1 MAMSILTMSAWMF
14 PIVALAKATTV
25 AENLYVWVYGNET
38 SNAYMKKIIISE
50 KGPQYQCTVNIIH
63 KRDSKPMNF
72 MTFGF
77 SRKNDATVGY
87 SFVRGSRPHWECHG
101 TVANNAKL
109 NAVWNAMKPYLKRK
123 GVSDAATGSSSAGR
137 PRLGKE
143 EYFIGGVGLGCTLEY
158 VESVYGEPE
167 DKEYRDFSEFAG
179 RGYMQVTY
187 IYSPTFSVKAWGR
200 TSDGEEEWGVSGFS
214 CKDSSKTTPSG
225 FHVGMPYT
233 AVTQKYAPGKKKT
246 NRRDGRTYYD
256 HGLMLFYVDHKNI
269 ITEIVFFVDI

>member
-25 AENLYVWVYGNET
+25 AENLHVWVYGNET

-50 KGPQYQCTVNIIH
+50 KGPQYQCTVNIMH
-63 KRDSKPMNF
+63 KRDGKPMNF

-77 SRKNDATVGY
+77 SRKNDATV
-87 SFVRGSRPHWECHG
+87 
-101 TVANNAKL
+101 ANNAEL
-109 NAVWNAMKPYLKRK
+109 NAVWKAMKPYLKRK
-123 GVSDAATGSSSAGR
+123 GVSDAETGSSSAGK

-167 DKEYRDFSEFAG
+167 DKEYRDFSEFGG
-179 RGYMQVTY
+179 RGHMQVTY
-187 IYSPTFSVKAWGR
+187 IYSPTFRVKAWGK
-200 TSDGEEEWGVSGFS
+200 TSEDEEEWTVSGFS

-256 HGLMLFYVDHKNI
+256 HGLRFYVDQKNI
-269 ITEIVFFVDI
+269 ITEIALISDI